1 MIGGSNVLAAR
12 MRSVR
17 TGSGR
22 ELDAASVLGTG
33 AIYITGRVTN
43 NMEMTRRPEEARRR
57 CEPPPLRYCL
67 HLHQECNLVDANV
80 M

>member
-1 MIGGSNVLAAR
+1 MLAAR

-43 NMEMTRRPEEARRR
+43 NMEMTRRPEEARLRTTATPIL
-57 CEPPPLRYCL
+57 PPFTPGMQSR
-67 HLHQECNLVDANV
+67 
-80 M
+80 